1 MRFLRSASLLKISA
15 LVALLAFALLWLNA
29 SPSNVT
35 AVEPGVNCSSYTGG
49 VCEIAVGDIWFC
61 DATFQ
66 DGVCPTSIEADDT
79 VRWVYPGSALLMHTT
94 TDCGTDC
101 DAPTSTPLWDS
112 GTKNPGDTFEFTFTE
127 PGEYLYYCTFHP
139 TTQRG
144 LIRVLAQTPP
154 GPVGDVNC
162 NGDVSSIDATL
173 VLQLV
178 AGLVG
183 SLSCEQN
190 TDTNADGSVNSIDA
204 TLILQFVAGFLTSLP
219 PGSAAPPPPFS
230 PYG

>member
-1 MRFLRSASLLKISA
+1 MRLLRPASLLKISA
-15 LVALLAFALLWLNA
+15 LVALIAFALLWLNA

-61 DATFQ
+61 DVTYQ
-66 DGVCPTSIEADDT
+66 NDVCPTSINVGDT
-79 VRWVYPGSALLMHTT
+79 VRWVYPSSALLIHTT
-94 TDCGTDC
+94 TDCGDDC
-101 DAPTSTPLWDS
+101 DAPTSSPRWDS
-112 GTKNPGDTFEFTFTE
+112 ETMDPGDTFEYTFTE

-139 TTQRG
+139 TQRG
-144 LIRVLAQTPP
+144 LIRVLSQTPP
-154 GPVGDVNC
+154 GPIGDVNC
-162 NGDVSSIDATL
+162 NGDVNSIDATL

-190 TDTNADGSVNSIDA
+190 ADTNADGSVNSIDA

-219 PGSAAPPPPFS
+219 PGSAVPTPPLN
-230 PYG
+230 PYS